1 MNFAKPFIN
10 SRPPPRIPRS
20 VAAHKMFLP
29 GGLAMKCEQIAELL
43 PDYLQES
50 LRPEQNKI
58 VEQHLAACADCTEVV
73 ALWKKLATLPD
84 EQPSPAARERVDA
97 MLHAWQSGRA
107 ENLATEKRPSLV
119 RLFNWLLRPCGA
131 IAWSLALL
139 LLGAYIGVQLGGA
152 KSSSQDLAA

>member
-20 VAAHKMFLP
+20 EAAPRIFLP
-29 GGLAMKCEQIAELL
+29 GGLAMKCEQIAKLL

-73 ALWKKLATLPD
+73 ALWKKLATLPG
-84 EQPSPAARERVDA
+84 EQPSPAAREPPQPRRA
-97 MLHAWQSGRA
+97 RALRRHAPR
-107 ENLATEKRPSLV
+107 LAKRPRRKS
-119 RLFNWLLRPCGA
+119 RHRKA
-131 IAWSLALL
+131 SLARQHL
-139 LLGAYIGVQLGGA
+139 Q
-152 KSSSQDLAA
+152 LAALS